1 MATMPPLLAGG
12 LVFVTSGAVL
22 VLEILAVRLLAP
34 YAGLTLE
41 TYTAIIGTMLAGIA
55 AGTWIGGYAADR
67 LDPRR
72 MLGPLMVGGGALA
85 AASVPLVRLLGGS
98 LSEGGGLSVMPLSF
112 LAFFAPAAVL
122 SAVSPTIV
130 KLQLRDLSVTG
141 RVVGRLSALGTAG
154 AIIGTFLAGFV
165 LIDVAPT
172 TATVVVLGGLF
183 VAAGATLW
191 AWLATDRPRTVV
203 VAVVVAGLATAAS
216 ANAGD
221 VCDTETKYH
230 CVRIVPDDDRAGGR
244 LLVLDTLRHSYVDLE
259 DPTHLEFRYAKVFA
273 DVIDAVAPAGP
284 LDAVHVGGGGFT
296 LPRYLTA
303 VRPGSA
309 NVVLEIDPGLVEVAR
324 RRLGLREGGAIDV
337 RVGDARLL
345 VDDLAGTAHDV
356 VLGDAFGGVAV
367 PWHLT
372 TVEFSRAVA
381 AALRPSG
388 AYILNVI
395 DRPPLRFARAEV
407 TTLER
412 VFQHVAVIAPA
423 ALLEGEEGGN
433 FVLVASDDR
442 IDVEGITA
450 AMRARGGAEQ
460 VLTGEEVT
468 AFAADAP
475 ALTDDHAPVD
485 QWLARARPPRR

>member
-1 MATMPPLLAGG
+1 MAPLLAGG
-12 LVFVTSGAVL
+12 LVFVTSAAVL

-55 AGTWIGGYAADR
+55 AGTWIGGWAADR

-85 AASVPLVRLLGGS
+85 AASVPLVRMLGGS
-98 LSEGGGLSVMPLSF
+98 LSEGGGTSVMPLSF
-112 LAFFAPAAVL
+112 LTFFAPAAVL

-154 AIIGTFLAGFV
+154 AIVGTFLAGFV

-183 VAAGATLW
+183 VAGGAVLW
-191 AWLATDRPRTVV
+191 VLLSTDRAGTVATVV
-203 VAVVVAGLATAAS
+203 LVALATAAAGAS
-216 ANAGD
+216 AGD

-230 CVRIVPDDDRAGGR
+230 CVRIVSDDGRPGGR
-244 LLVLDTLRHSYVDLE
+244 LLVLDTLRHSYVDLD
-259 DPTHLEFRYAKVFA
+259 DPAHLEFRYTKVFA
-273 DVIDAVAPAGP
+273 DVIDAVGPEGP

-296 LPRYLTA
+296 LPRYLGA
-303 VRPGSA
+303 VRPGSS
-309 NVVLEIDPGLVEVAR
+309 NVVLEIDPGLVDLAR
-324 RRLGLREGGAIDV
+324 RRLDLRPGPALDV
-337 RVGDARLL
+337 RTGDARLL
-345 VDDLAGTAHDV
+345 VDDVAPAAHDV

-372 TVEFSRAVA
+372 TVEFAEA
-381 AALRPSG
+381 LAGLLRPGG
-388 AYILNVI
+388 AYIMNII

-407 TTLER
+407 VTLRR
-412 VFQHVAVIAPA
+412 VFDQVAVIAPP
-423 ALLEGEEGGN
+423 ALLKGEEGGN
-433 FVLVASDDR
+433 FVLVATDAPVDAGR
-442 IDVEGITA
+442 ISTA
-450 AMRARGGAEQ
+450 IRARGGEEE
-460 VLTGEEVT
+460 VLTGEAAT
-468 AFAADAP
+468 AFAGDAP
-475 ALTDDHAPVD
+475 ILTDDHAPVD
-485 QWLARARPPRR
+485 QWLARARRSRA

>member
-1 MATMPPLLAGG
+1 MPPLLAGG

-98 LSEGGGLSVMPLSF
+98 LSEGGGMSVMPLSL

-172 TATVVVLGGLF
+172 TGTVVVVGALF
-183 VAAGATLW
+183 VAAGAALW
-191 AWLATDRPRTVV
+191 VWLRTDRAGTVA
-203 VAVVVAGLATAAS
+203 VAVVVATLATAAS
-216 ANAGD
+216 ATAGD

-230 CVRIVPDDDRAGGR
+230 CVRIVTDDGRPGGR
-244 LLVLDTLRHSYVDLE
+244 LLMLDTLRHSYVDLD
-259 DPTHLEFRYAKVFA
+259 DPTHLELRYAKVFA
-273 DVIDAVAPAGP
+273 DVVDAVAPTGP
-284 LDAVHVGGGGFT
+284 VDAVHVGGGGFT
-296 LPRYLTA
+296 LPRYLSA
-303 VRPGSA
+303 ERPGSD

-324 RRLGLREGGAIDV
+324 QRLGLRPGPAIDV

-345 VDDLAGTAHDV
+345 VDDLARRTYDL

-372 TVEFSRAVA
+372 TVEFVRAVA
-381 AALRPSG
+381 AALRPGG
-388 AYILNVI
+388 AYVLNVI

-407 TTLER
+407 ATLQR
-412 VFQHVAVIAPA
+412 VFGHVAVVAPP
-423 ALLEGEEGGN
+423 ALVEGEESGN
-433 FVLVASDDR
+433 FVLVGSDDA
-442 IDVEGITA
+442 IDAPGITA
-450 AMRARGGAEQ
+450 AIRGRGGEER
-460 VLTGEEVT
+460 VLTGEAAT
-468 AFAADAP
+468 AFAGGAP
-475 ALTDDHAPVD
+475 VLTDDHAPVD
-485 QWLARARPPRR
+485 QWLARSRPSRA

>member
-1 MATMPPLLAGG
+1 MTPLLAGG
-12 LVFVTSGAVL
+12 LVFVTSAAVL
-22 VLEILAVRLLAP
+22 VLEILAVRLVAP

-98 LSEGGGLSVMPLSF
+98 LSEGAGISVMPLSF

-141 RVVGRLSALGTAG
+141 RVVGRLSAVGTAG
-154 AIIGTFLAGFV
+154 AICGTFLAGFV

-183 VAAGATLW
+183 VVAGVVLW
-191 AWLATDRPRTVV
+191 AWLSTDRASTVV
-203 VAVVVAGLATAAS
+203 VALVLALVVAGAS
-216 ANAGD
+216 ATAGD

-230 CVRIVPDDDRAGGR
+230 CVRVVPDEERSGGR
-244 LLVLDTLRHSYVDLE
+244 LLLLDALRHSYVDLD
-259 DPTHLEFRYAKVFA
+259 DPAHLEFRYAKVFA
-273 DVIDAVAPAGP
+273 DVIHDVAPAGRV
-284 LDAVHVGGGGFT
+284 DAVHVGGGGFT
-296 LPRYLTA
+296 LPRYLSA
-303 VRPGSA
+303 VRPGSS

-324 RRLGLREGGAIDV
+324 ERLGLRPGPALQV
-337 RVGDARLL
+337 RTGDARLL
-345 VDDLAGTAHDV
+345 VDDLPGAAHDL

-372 TVEFSRAVA
+372 TVEFVEAVA
-381 AALRPSG
+381 GVLRPGG

-407 TTLER
+407 ATLQR
-412 VFQHVAVIAPA
+412 VFEHVAVIAPP
-423 ALLEGEEGGN
+423 ALVDGEQGGN
-433 FVLVASDDR
+433 FVLVGSDTA
-442 IDVEGITA
+442 IDPEGITA
-450 AMRARGGAEQ
+450 AVQARAGEER
-460 VLTGEEVT
+460 VVTGEAAS
-468 AFAADAP
+468 AFAGDAP
-475 ALTDDHAPVD
+475 VLTDDRAPVD
-485 QWLARARPPRR
+485 QWLARARRSRA

>member
-1 MATMPPLLAGG
+1 MAPLLAGG
-12 LVFVTSGAVL
+12 LVFVTSAAVL

-98 LSEGGGLSVMPLSF
+98 LSEGGGTSVMPLSF
-112 LAFFAPAAVL
+112 LAFFAPSAVL

-130 KLQLRDLSVTG
+130 KLQLRDLRVTG

-172 TATVVVLGGLF
+172 TASVVALGGLF
-183 VAAGATLW
+183 VAAGAALW
-191 AWLATDRPRTVV
+191 VWLSTDRTGTVV
-203 VAVVVAGLATAAS
+203 VALVAALLATGAS
-216 ANAGD
+216 ATAGD

-230 CVRIVPDDDRAGGR
+230 CVRIVPDDRRPGGR
-244 LLVLDTLRHSYVDLE
+244 LLVLDTLRHSYVDVD
-259 DPTHLEFRYAKVFA
+259 DPTYLEFRYTKVFA
-273 DVIDAVAPAGP
+273 DVIDAVAPDGA

-296 LPRYLTA
+296 LPRYLSA
-303 VRPGSA
+303 VRPGST
-309 NVVLEIDPGLVEVAR
+309 NVVLEIDPGLVDVAR
-324 RRLGLREGGAIDV
+324 RRLGLTPGPTMDV
-337 RVGDARLL
+337 RVGDGRLL
-345 VDDLAGTAHDV
+345 IDDLSAAAHDI

-372 TVEFSRAVA
+372 TVEFVA
-381 AALRPSG
+381 AVGARLRPGG
-388 AYILNVI
+388 AYVLNVI
-395 DRPPLRFARAEV
+395 DLPPLRFARAEV
-407 TTLER
+407 ATLQR
-412 VFQHVAVIAPA
+412 VFGHVAVIAPP
-423 ALLEGEEGGN
+423 ALLEGEQGGN
-433 FVLVASDDR
+433 FVLVASDVP
-442 IDVEGITA
+442 IDAAGITGA
-450 AMRARGGAEQ
+450 IRARGGAEQ
-460 VLTGEEVT
+460 VATGEAAA
-468 AFAADAP
+468 AFAGDAP
-475 ALTDDHAPVD
+475 ILTDDHAPVD
-485 QWLARARPPRR
+485 QWLARARRPRT

>member
-1 MATMPPLLAGG
+1 MAPLLAGG
-12 LVFVTSGAVL
+12 LVFVTSAAVL

-55 AGTWIGGYAADR
+55 AGTWIGGWAADR

-85 AASVPLVRLLGGS
+85 AASVPLVRVLGGS
-98 LSEGGGLSVMPLSF
+98 LSDGGGMSVMPLSF
-112 LAFFAPAAVL
+112 LAFFTPAAVL

-154 AIIGTFLAGFV
+154 AIVGTFLAGFV

-183 VAAGATLW
+183 VAGGAVLW
-191 AWLATDRPRTVV
+191 VWLSTDRAGTVATVV
-203 VAVVVAGLATAAS
+203 LVALATAAGAS
-216 ANAGD
+216 AGG

-230 CVRIVPDDDRAGGR
+230 CVRIVADDGRPGGR
-244 LLVLDTLRHSYVDLE
+244 LLVLDTLRHSYVDVD
-259 DPTHLEFRYAKVFA
+259 DPDHLEFRYTKVFA
-273 DVIDAVAPAGP
+273 DVIDAVRPDGP
-284 LDAVHVGGGGFT
+284 VDAVHVGGGGFT
-296 LPRYLTA
+296 LPRYLSA

-309 NVVLEIDPGLVEVAR
+309 NVVLEIDPGLVDVAR
-324 RRLGLREGGAIDV
+324 RRLGLRPGPDLDV
-337 RVGDARLL
+337 RTGDARLL
-345 VDDLAGTAHDV
+345 VDDLAGAAHDL

-372 TVEFSRAVA
+372 TVEFAEAVA
-381 AALRPSG
+381 GLLRPGG
-388 AYILNVI
+388 AYILNII

-407 TTLER
+407 ATLKRAFE
-412 VFQHVAVIAPA
+412 QVAVIAPPP
-423 ALLEGEEGGN
+423 LLEGDEGGN
-433 FVLVASDDR
+433 FVLVASDVPVDAES
-442 IDVEGITA
+442 IVAGI
-450 AMRARGGAEQ
+450 RARGGEEE
-460 VLTGEEVT
+460 VLTAGAAT
-468 AFAADAP
+468 AFAGAAP
-475 ALTDDHAPVD
+475 VLTDDHAPVD
-485 QWLARARPPRR
+485 QWLARSRRSRP